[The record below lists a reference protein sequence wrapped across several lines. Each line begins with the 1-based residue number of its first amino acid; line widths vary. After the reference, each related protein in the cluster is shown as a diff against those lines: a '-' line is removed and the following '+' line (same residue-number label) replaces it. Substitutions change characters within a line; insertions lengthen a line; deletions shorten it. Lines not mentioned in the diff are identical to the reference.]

1 MIVYT
6 MRSYKNLLIYFFCF
20 AILLGPAYNTYLD
33 YDYTSNPDCKTY
45 MSIANGEFK
54 DQSLI
59 RRYRILLP
67 FTAKAVALPFEQVY
81 AKLWPHRESTDGP
94 LRMGFLLVNLSVMAL
109 AGLTIFHCCKA
120 YDISD
125 TGSVLAVVAI
135 LVGGRWGNLFAAI
148 PITDSLYL
156 LVLCGVIYA
165 LKTNHSLILAT
176 CIIIGPLAKE
186 SFIFLVPFIF
196 FLSSLSKIKQ
206 VVLFAFSGLLALA
219 IRYWIDQQ
227 AGSSLGVSITTD
239 TEHVYNIGSSI
250 LRLASV
256 RGLGELATV
265 LGLFSLLLLAGFTGG
280 KKAITAWTNHTDKI
294 IWWFIPVITVHVLLS
309 GEAARM
315 IYAGSAVWAITLGLI
330 WDYHPL
336 MGNIKSQFKVVSDKL

>member
-1 MIVYT
+1 MPS
-6 MRSYKNLLIYFFCF
+6 RKNLLIYFFCF
-20 AILLGPAYNTYLD
+20 ALLLGPAYNTYLD
-33 YDYTSNPDCKTY
+33 YNYKSNPDCETY
-45 MSIANGEFK
+45 ISIANGDFK
-54 DQSLI
+54 DQSLV

-67 FTAKAVALPFEQVY
+67 FTAKAVALPFEQIY
-81 AKLWPHRESTDGP
+81 AKLWPHRESTDWP

-120 YDISD
+120 YHISD

-156 LVLCGVIYA
+156 LVLCGIIYA
-165 LKTNHSLILAT
+165 LKTNHSLILGT

-186 SFIFLVPFIF
+186 SFIFVAPFIF

-206 VVLFAFSGLLALA
+206 AALFALSGLLAFAL
-219 IRYWIDQQ
+219 RYWIDQQ
-227 AGSSLGVSITTD
+227 AGTSMATSVSAD
-239 TEHVYNIGSSI
+239 TEHVYNIGSSV

-265 LGLFSLLLLAGFTGG
+265 LGLFSLLLLVGFTGG
-280 KKAITAWTNHTDKI
+280 KKAISTWTSHTDRI
-294 IWWFIPVITVHVLLS
+294 IWWFIPVIVVHVLLS

-315 IYAGSAVWAITLGLI
+315 IYAGSAVWAIMIGLI
-330 WDYHPL
+330 WDWHPL
-336 MGNIKSQFKVVSDKL
+336 MIRVKGWGYK